1 MQGLTCK
8 KSGFAWA
15 VVVLIIFMAASCTQ
29 PQPPDYYGFQNIT
42 VARGAAGQ
50 TTLATVVKLYNP
62 NPFNL
67 YLKRAEVDVLI
78 NGKHAGHSLLDTTVF
93 IPKKDTFFVPVAVDL
108 DMKAIFSNALSLLQ
122 SSIVNVTLDGR
133 VKVKKGMMT
142 FNRPFHYE
150 SKEDLNALLQ
160 GQGIGF

>member
-15 VVVLIIFMAASCTQ
+15 AVAMIIFLAASCTQ

-42 VARGAAGQ
+42 VARGAGGQ

-108 DMKAIFSNALSLLQ
+108 DMKAIFSNALSL
-122 SSIVNVTLDGR
+122 
-133 VKVKKGMMT
+133 
-142 FNRPFHYE
+142 
-150 SKEDLNALLQ
+150 
-160 GQGIGF
+160 